1 MKKAVFFDIDGTLWD
16 SENHIPESAVT
27 AIRGLRSQGHYA
39 FLCSGRARAYIQN
52 PKLFD
57 IGFDGVLAGCGTH
70 VEIDGK
76 IIYEKRIGRELAIHT
91 VETVRKYG
99 FRPILEGPNY
109 LYMDAE
115 DFAHEPY
122 GKKVMR
128 ELGGHLV
135 GIRENYG
142 NWEIN
147 KLSCATDH
155 ADRAGGFAALAEHYT
170 YLIHN
175 SSVVELVPRGHTK
188 ATGIAKV
195 CEYLQIDRNDTFA
208 VGDSVNDLEMLT
220 CAGTGIAMGNADRRA
235 KRAADYVTT
244 DLYDDGIYNAMLHFG
259 LLPAENDVRKQ
270 AKKGEIP

>member
-1 MKKAVFFDIDGTLWD
+1 MRKAVFFDIDGTLWD
-16 SENHIPESAVT
+16 FTNRIAESTVA
-27 AIRGLRSQGHYA
+27 AIRALRKEGHLA
-39 FLCSGRARAYIQN
+39 FLCSGRARAYIQS
-52 PKLFD
+52 PELFA

-70 VEIDGK
+70 VELNGE
-76 IIYEKRIGRELAIHT
+76 IIYEKLIEKELAIYT

-99 FRPILEGPNY
+99 FRPILEGPEY

-142 NWEIN
+142 EWKIN

-155 ADRAGGFAALAEHYT
+155 ADREGCFRALSEHYT

-175 SSVVELVPRGHTK
+175 EDVAELVPKGHTK
-188 ATGIAKV
+188 ATGIIKV
-195 CEYLQIDRNDTFA
+195 CGQLGIDRADTFA
-208 VGDSVNDLEMLT
+208 FGDSVNDLEMLSY
-220 CAGTGIAMGNADRRA
+220 AGVGIAMGNADARVR
-235 KRAADYVTT
+235 RAADYVT
-244 DLYDDGIYNAMLHFG
+244 DGLYDDGIYNAMVHFG
-259 LLPAENDVRKQ
+259 LIHA
-270 AKKGEIP
+270 